1 MPASRFNQPDGPM
14 TKLLISLALAAA
26 SFLSATA
33 SHAQGDS
40 KTEWAAKV
48 VALQQGPEL
57 DRLVAQL
64 TDSSVQELVAN
75 WAPRIE
81 ANVSKANQQKA
92 TEEMNAELKKYAEDT
107 QKLIG
112 SKVGGVGTNAM
123 VAAYAERF
131 TLDELKQIAGFFEAP
146 AIKKYQTQAPE
157 LGSIFVQKLLEAT
170 RADVTARAAKFN
182 EAATKIVGT
191 APQAPASGS
200 GSSSGSGKAP
210 AKK

>member
-1 MPASRFNQPDGPM
+1 MMKF
-14 TKLLISLALAAA
+14 LFSLALATA
-26 SFLSATA
+26 SLFSATI
-33 SHAQGDS
+33 SHAQADP
-40 KTEWAAKV
+40 KLEWAAKV

-112 SKVGGVGTNAM
+112 SKVSGIGTNTM

-157 LGSIFVQKLLEAT
+157 LGGIFVQKLLEAT
-170 RADVTARAAKFN
+170 RPDVTARAAKFN

-191 APQAPASGS
+191 TPQAPASGS
-200 GSSSGSGKAP
+200 GNGSGKAP

>member
-1 MPASRFNQPDGPM
+1 M
-14 TKLLISLALAAA
+14 TKLLISLALAAV
-26 SFLSATA
+26 SFFSATA
-33 SHAQGDS
+33 SHAQAADS
-40 KTEWAAKV
+40 KTDWAAKV

-146 AIKKYQTQAPE
+146 AIKKYQAQAPE

-170 RADVTARAAKFN
+170 RPDVSARAAKFN

-200 GSSSGSGKAP
+200 GSGSGKAP